1 MDFLYERQ
9 YLEEGDIVV
18 VDCDHQCNIMV
29 MNDHNFQ
36 SYRSG
41 RRWDGYGGFYKMLPA
56 RIAVPS
62 AGYWNI
68 VLDLG
73 GGSAHIRYGFSYI
86 KRNG

>member
-1 MDFLYERQ
+1 MDFLHERQ

-41 RRWDGYGGFYKMLPA
+41 RRWDGYGGFYKNA
-56 RIAVPS
+56 DR
-62 AGYWNI
+62 AGQRGS
-68 VLDLG
+68 LQGPLSQSLLLG
-73 GGSAHIRYGFSYI
+73 LRLLRAWDR
-86 KRNG
+86 R